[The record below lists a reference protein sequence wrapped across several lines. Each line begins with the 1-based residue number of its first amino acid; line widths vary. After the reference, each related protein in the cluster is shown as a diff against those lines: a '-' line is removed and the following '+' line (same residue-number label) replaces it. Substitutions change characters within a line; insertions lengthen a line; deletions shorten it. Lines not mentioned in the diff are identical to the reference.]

1 MATTTSPDSPSRT
14 PLRELTL
21 RAVILGGLITLVFT
35 AANVYLGLKVGLTF
49 ATSIPAAV
57 ISMAILRRFAH
68 HSITENN
75 IVQTIASAA
84 GTLSAIIFVLP
95 GLIMIGWWTGFPY
108 WTTMLVC
115 LIGGVLGVMYSI
127 PLRRALV
134 TNNTGNDA
142 DKGDGKAARKSED
155 LPFPEGVAAAE
166 VLKVGDGDA
175 KDRDNR
181 DGLMAIVVGG
191 LASAGM
197 ALLTAF
203 KVTAGELATTFKV
216 GAGGTMVGSSLSLA
230 LIGVGHLVGP
240 MVGIA
245 MIVGLVISFGVLLP
259 VFTSGDLPGTGDI
272 SEIVDSTFS
281 GDVRFVGAGAMAIA
295 AIWTLIKIIGPVVRG
310 ITASL
315 AASRARKE
323 GREITLT
330 ERDIPVSIVV
340 TSIIVLMVPIGGLL
354 WSFLSDTGVSHH
366 TTSLIIFSI
375 LFVLI
380 LGLVIAAVC
389 GYMAGLIGSSNSPIS
404 GVGVIV
410 VLLAAL
416 LIKLVTGNDDGGDP
430 MALVAY
436 TLFTAAVIFGVATI
450 SNDNLQDLKTGQLVG
465 ATPWK
470 QQTALIIG
478 VIFGSLI
485 IPPVMGLMAE
495 AFGFVGAPGA
505 GPDALAAPQAGLLS
519 SVAEGIFG
527 DSLDWGLIGLG
538 ALIGVGIILV
548 DEALRFRSGGR
559 FALPPLA
566 VGMGMYLPI
575 SLTLIIPLGAF
586 AGWFYNR
593 WADKRGHPESAKR
606 LGVLGA
612 TGLIVGESLFGVLN
626 AGIIAGTG
634 DSEALGFMPAGWAG
648 ASQWVGA
655 LVFVGIILGLY
666 RWVQARSVR
675 TAAAKDA
682 DGVPDR
688 SDS

>member
-1 MATTTSPDSPSRT
+1 MADTNTVSPI
-14 PLRELTL
+14 RELTV

-57 ISMAILRRFAH
+57 ISMAVLRRLQN

-115 LIGGVLGVMYSI
+115 LIGGILGVLYSI

-134 TNNTGNDA
+134 TG
-142 DKGDGKAARKSED
+142 SD

-166 VLKVGDGDA
+166 VLKVGDDDPSDA
-175 KDRDNR
+175 SGSSNQDNR
-181 DGLMAIVVGG
+181 DGLRAIVVGG

-197 ALLTAF
+197 SLLSAL
-203 KVTAGELATTFKV
+203 KVTAGELAATFRV

-240 MVGIA
+240 TVGIA
-245 MIVGLVISFGVLLP
+245 MIVGLLISFGVLLP
-259 VFTSGDLPGTGDI
+259 TFTSGAVPSVGDI
-272 SEIVDSTFS
+272 SEVVSTTFA

-295 AIWTLIKIIGPVVRG
+295 AVWTLLKIIGPVVRG
-310 ITASL
+310 IAASL
-315 AASRARKE
+315 AASRARRQGE
-323 GREITLT
+323 QVALT
-330 ERDIPVSIVV
+330 ERDIPVKVLVIGVL
-340 TSIIVLMVPIGGLL
+340 VLMLPIGWLL
-354 WSFLSDTGVSHH
+354 WSFLSGTGVSHH
-366 TTSLIIFSI
+366 TGSLITLSI
-375 LFVLI
+375 LFVLL
-380 LGLVIAAVC
+380 LGLIIAAVC

-416 LIKLVTGNDDGGDP
+416 LIKLVTGNDDGGHP
-430 MALVAY
+430 TALVAY
-436 TLFTAAVIFGVATI
+436 TLFTATVVFGVATI

-478 VIFGSLI
+478 VVFGSLI
-485 IPPVMGLMAE
+485 IPPVMGLMAT
-495 AFGFVGAPGA
+495 AFGFAGTPGA

-538 ALIGVGIILV
+538 ALIGIGVIVV
-548 DEALRFRSGGR
+548 DEVVRQVSGKRFG
-559 FALPPLA
+559 LPPLA

-586 AGWFYNR
+586 LGWFYNR
-593 WADKRGHPESAKR
+593 WADGRANATSAKR

-634 DSEALGFMPAGWAG
+634 DSDALAIMPEGWAG
-648 ASQWVGA
+648 PSQWVGA
-655 LVFVGIILGLY
+655 LVFVGIILGVY
-666 RWVQARSVR
+666 RWVQARSSR
-675 TAAAKDA
+675 SSRAAEA
-682 DGVPDR
+682 DESATGVP
-688 SDS
+688 SAK